1 MEFYTS
7 TQLSVPLFQM
17 MSLLAV
23 TTIALLFGRTKLAL
37 LINYIFALYWGYIFN
52 RELIGFPENV
62 TTFTFIYFGFGVSI
76 VILASL
82 GFLVRTD

>member
-1 MEFYTS
+1 MEFCTS
-7 TQLSVPLFQM
+7 TQLGVPLFQM

-23 TTIALLFGRTKLAL
+23 TTVALLFGRTKLAL
-37 LINYIFALYWGYIFN
+37 LVNYIFTLYWGYIFN
-52 RELIGFPENV
+52 RDLVGFPENV
-62 TTFTFIYFGFGVSI
+62 TTFTFVYFGFGLAI